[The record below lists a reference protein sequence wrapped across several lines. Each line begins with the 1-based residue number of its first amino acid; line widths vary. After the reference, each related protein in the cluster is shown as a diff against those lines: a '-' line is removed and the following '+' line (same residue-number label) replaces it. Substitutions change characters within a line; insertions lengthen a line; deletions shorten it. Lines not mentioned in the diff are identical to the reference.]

1 MFKHIVTAALCCW
14 WFCCA
19 PARAGASLTAQE
31 TRWLRAA
38 GPVLAF
44 SQRLQ
49 LPIDIIVQPT
59 AGPGD
64 VPMAIGFDGKRCK
77 LVLSLRGNPH
87 AEAIFDGI
95 AEAARGA
102 AAEAIAA
109 HEIGHC
115 WRYVHGAWHAL
126 PAGFVEAGQGR
137 ADSGAGT
144 LTAAARATR
153 QSRREEGFADLVAL
167 AWTQRNHP
175 QHYAQVVDWLAA
187 VRARPVTQG
196 AHDTLPWVELARE
209 PGAFEP
215 AGTPFDAAA
224 SLWKKGLLT
233 GE

>member
-1 MFKHIVTAALCCW
+1 MFKQIVTASFCGW

-19 PARAGASLTAQE
+19 PARAEASLTAQE

-44 SQRLQ
+44 SQRHQ

-64 VPMAIGFDGKRCK
+64 VPMAIGFDGQRCK
-77 LVLSLRGNPH
+77 LVLSLRGNPQ
-87 AEAIFDGI
+87 AEAILDGV

-102 AAEAIAA
+102 AVEAIAA

-115 WRYVHGAWHAL
+115 WRYVHGVWHAL
-126 PAGFVEAGQGR
+126 PAGFVNAGR
-137 ADSGAGT
+137 HMADGGVV
-144 LTAAARATR
+144 AAKTQTTR

-175 QHYAQVVDWLAA
+175 QHYATVIDWLVS
-187 VRARPVTQG
+187 VRATQPADQG
-196 AHDTLPWVELARE
+196 AHDTLVWIGLARD
-209 PGAFEP
+209 PGAFERT
-215 AGTPFDAAA
+215 GTPFDAAA
-224 SLWKKGLLT
+224 SLWRKGLLIND
-233 GE
+233 